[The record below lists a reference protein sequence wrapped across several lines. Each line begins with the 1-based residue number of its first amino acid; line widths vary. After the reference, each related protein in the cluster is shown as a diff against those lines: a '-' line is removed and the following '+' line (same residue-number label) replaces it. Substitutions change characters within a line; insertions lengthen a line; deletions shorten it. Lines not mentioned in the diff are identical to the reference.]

1 MNFLNIV
8 TRSVLAIVSL
18 AGIWMLLNA
27 QPGGSSIPTFR
38 LNLTSIAAANIGVS
52 SNG

>member
-1 MNFLNIV
+1 MNILNVI

-18 AGIWMLLNA
+18 AGIWMLLSTH
-27 QPGGSSIPTFR
+27 PSDSSFPKIR
-38 LNLTSIAAANIGVS
+38 LNLTSIASAEIGVS

>member
-1 MNFLNIV
+1 MNILNIV

-18 AGIWMLLNA
+18 AGIWMLFNTH
-27 QPGGSSIPTFR
+27 PSDNSFPTFR
-38 LNLTSIAAANIGVS
+38 LNLTSIASANIGVS